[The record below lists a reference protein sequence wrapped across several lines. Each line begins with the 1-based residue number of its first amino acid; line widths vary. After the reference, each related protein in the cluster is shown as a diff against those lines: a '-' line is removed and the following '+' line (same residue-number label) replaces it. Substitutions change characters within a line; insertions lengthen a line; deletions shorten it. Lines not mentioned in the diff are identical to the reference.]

1 MEVNGTS
8 AEGLKREFSV
18 VVPANDIES
27 TMVDR
32 LTEIGNSVTIPG
44 FRPGKVPIA
53 LLKKRYGDAVKG
65 EVLQQTIQDSW
76 QKALTDKGLRPAAE
90 PKVEIVTFE
99 DGVDLEYK
107 LAVELMPEIKP
118 IDFSTIELERRVAK
132 VSESELDKTLER
144 LAESRRNFEASDGR
158 AAEHGDQ
165 IVVDF
170 VGKIDGE
177 EFPGGTVADFELE
190 IGSDAFLPGFE
201 EPLTGTKGGE
211 QKEVKIQVADDH
223 PNDQLK
229 GKEVVFDVSVKEVR
243 EPKPVAI
250 DDELAKANGLDDLE
264 ALKNA
269 VREEMDREY
278 VQLSRAHLKKTL
290 LDKLSD
296 AHSFELPEGIVDAE
310 FDGIWKQVL
319 DAKERDALD
328 EDDKDKS
335 EDDLKANYRGIAE
348 RRVRLGLLLSEV
360 GQTNNIT
367 VTQDD
372 LNRAMHREASRFPGQ
387 EARVLEY
394 FQKDQNAMQE
404 LQAPIFE
411 EKVVDFVIEMASVTD
426 QEVTVEELMRDP
438 DEAGEEAASDKKA
451 KGQEGGKSKPKGKS
465 RKSDKTAE
473 KK

>member
-1 MEVNGTS
+1 MQVNETS
-8 AEGLKREFSV
+8 AEGLKREYSV

-107 LAVELMPEIKP
+107 LAVELMPEIEP
-118 IDFSTIELERRVAK
+118 VDFSKVELERRIAK
-132 VSESELDKTLER
+132 VTDEELDKTLVR
-144 LAESRRNFEASDGR
+144 LAETRRAFEASDGR
-158 AAEHGDQ
+158 AAAHGDQ
-165 IVVDF
+165 IVIDF
-170 VGKIDGE
+170 VGKVDGE
-177 EFPGGTVADFELE
+177 EFAGGTVADFELE
-190 IGSDAFLPGFE
+190 IGSNAFLPGFE
-201 EPLTGTKGGE
+201 EQLTGAKGGE
-211 QKEVKIQVADDH
+211 QKEAKIQVADDH

-229 GKEVVFDVSVKEVR
+229 GKEVVFDVTVKEVR
-243 EPKPVAI
+243 EAKPVPV
-250 DDELAKANGLDDLE
+250 DDELAKANGLEDLK

-269 VREEMDREY
+269 VREEMEREY
-278 VQLSRAHLKKTL
+278 GQLSRAHLKKAL

-296 AHSFELPEGIVDAE
+296 VHSFELPEGIVDAE
-310 FDGIWKQVL
+310 FEGIWKQLL

-328 EDDKDKS
+328 EDDKEKS
-335 EDDLKANYRGIAE
+335 EDDLKASYREIAE

-360 GQTNNIT
+360 GRANNIT

-387 EARVLEY
+387 EAQVLEY

-411 EKVVDFVIEMASVTD
+411 DKVVDFVVEMASVTD
-426 QEVTVEELMRDP
+426 QEVTIEELMGDP
-438 DEAGEEAASDKKA
+438 DGAGEDAASDKKA
-451 KGQEGGKSKPKGKS
+451 KGQDGGKSKSKGKS
-465 RKSDKTAE
+465 KKKDEASE